1 MSANLT
7 PAIAIVDPSYLRR
20 TSRGRR
26 GFTLIESVVSIA
38 LLAVILTVVTLTLH
52 TMYRADRRMR
62 DELNLQS
69 EFDRLATQLRI
80 DTHPALAV
88 TIAGPED
95 GSTAETLQLT
105 LPGSQTVQYTLVAD
119 RVERTLRREEKT
131 EHRESYRLPPS
142 SGARWQVETER
153 PMSMV
158 SLVLE
163 PQSTSELGGPALP
176 YACRID
182 ATVHLISP
190 QPVSPGL

>member
-7 PAIAIVDPSYLRR
+7 PVIATFDPSHLRR

-26 GFTLIESVVSIA
+26 GFTLVESVVSIA

-88 TIAGPED
+88 TTIDGED
-95 GSTAETLQLT
+95 GFTADTLQLT
-105 LPGSQTVQYTLVAD
+105 LPDSRTIQYALIAD

-142 SGARWQVETER
+142 SDARWQVETER
-153 PMSMV
+153 PMSMA

-163 PQSTSELGGPALP
+163 PQSTSELGGPTLP

-182 ATVHLISP
+182 AAVHLISP